1 MTGMMRYLAIA
12 ALAAMMGMGLAAC
25 EDDPGPAEEAGQNID
40 EAMEETGES
49 IEEMGESLEES
60 AEGSSGGY

>member
-1 MTGMMRYLAIA
+1 MTGMMRYLAMA
-12 ALAAMMGMGLAAC
+12 ALVAMIGLGLAAC

-40 EAMEETGES
+40 EAMEDAGEG